1 MYVRIIRGQTQPG
14 QADALAQQWQQFV
27 LPRMQ
32 RASGLRQAYFAVN
45 REANMSVGV
54 SLWESRPDEA
64 TLNPLVEEF
73 RAQAGELVAG
83 QPTIEQYEV
92 VVES

>member
-1 MYVRIIRGQTQPG
+1 MHIRVIRGQTQPG
-14 QADALAQQWQQFV
+14 QAEALSQQWQEFV

-32 RASGLRQAYFAVN
+32 GAPGLRHAYFGIN
-45 REANMSVGV
+45 REANMTIGI

-73 RAQAGELVAG
+73 RTHVGDLIAG

-92 VVES
+92 VVEG

>member
-1 MYVRIIRGQTQPG
+1 MQ
-14 QADALAQQWQQFV
+14 QAT
-27 LPRMQ
+27 
-32 RASGLRQAYFAVN
+32 GLRHAYFGIN
-45 REANMSVGV
+45 REANLSVGV

-64 TLNPLVEEF
+64 TLNPLVEAF
-73 RAQAGELVAG
+73 RTQAGELIAG